1 MKVFIITANSWNGE
15 HDVVGNTG
23 EAFFNE
29 SDAAAVVTER
39 NAKATSSYHTKY
51 DYEEVEVK

>member
-1 MKVFIITANSWNGE
+1 MKVFIVTAKSW
-15 HDVVGNTG
+15 DDSVRNTG

-29 SDAAAVVTER
+29 SDAASFVDER